1 MPYFLYVYSPSDF
14 VGGLPDE
21 VGAQAAGSP
30 TFTLTLKAGA
40 VPTLIEVTDDDSI
53 FDEVDATQSLTNTV
67 TIDGNTVAA
76 GTTINTAYDLQNT
89 TTGHKVTS
97 FHFGGDGYQ
106 QGAVDGIVSTVSL
119 QPGQSYTFNTERTSH
134 LQNNPYSD
142 YVACFTKGCLIET
155 NQGMI
160 AIEHLCVGDL
170 VKTRDCGYQPIRW
183 IGERSVV
190 AAGKMTPIVFAK
202 GVIGNQRELVVS
214 PEHRVLIEG
223 ARVELLF
230 AEDAVLVA
238 AKHLV
243 DGDMIYRRTGGDVTY
258 YHFMFDQHQI
268 VYSEG
273 VGSESFLPEQAALG
287 GLMQNARQEVLA
299 IFPELH
305 NGTGAA
311 YSAAA
316 RCLRQFESALLA

>member
-1 MPYFLYVYSPSDF
+1 VSYYLYVYSPSDF

-21 VGAQAAGSP
+21 VGAEADGAP
-30 TFTLTLKAGA
+30 TFVLTLKADA
-40 VPTLIEVTDDDSI
+40 VPTLIEVTDDDKI
-53 FDEVDATQSLTNTV
+53 FDEVDATQSV
-67 TIDGNTVAA
+67 TTDVAIDGTKVAA
-76 GTTINTAYDLQNT
+76 GTTINTAYDLLNST
-89 TTGHKVTS
+89 NGHKVTS

-106 QGAVDGIVSTVSL
+106 QGPVDGIVSTVPL
-119 QPGQSYTFNTERTSH
+119 KPGESYKFDSERTSH
-134 LQNNPYSD
+134 QQDNPYSD

-155 NQGMI
+155 ITGMVTV
-160 AIEHLCVGDL
+160 EDLSVGDL
-170 VKTRDCGYQPIRW
+170 VKTRDNGYQPIRW
-183 IGERSVV
+183 IGGRSV
-190 AAGKMTPIVFAK
+190 AAIGKMAPIVFAK
-202 GVIGNQRELVVS
+202 GVIGNRRELVVS
-214 PEHRVLIEG
+214 PEHRVLIED

-243 DGDMIYRRTGGDVTY
+243 DGDRIYRRTGGDVTY

-273 VGSESFLPEQAALG
+273 VASESFLPEQAAMG
-287 GLMQNARQEVLA
+287 GLLQNARQEVLA
-299 IFPELH
+299 IFPELQ

-316 RCLRQFESALLA
+316 RCLRQFESVLLA